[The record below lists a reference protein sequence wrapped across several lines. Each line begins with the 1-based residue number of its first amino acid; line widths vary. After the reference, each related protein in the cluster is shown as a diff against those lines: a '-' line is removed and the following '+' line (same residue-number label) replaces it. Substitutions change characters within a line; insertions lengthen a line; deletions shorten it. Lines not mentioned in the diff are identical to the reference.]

1 MEHGSDTSHEG
12 AAEGGPGPIASL
24 FRSLAKLAATFVAIA
39 HTRLEL
45 FTTELQ
51 QEMHRVAEIMVWTM
65 IALLAAGIGLFLAA
79 LVIVFVFW
87 DTHRLLASVVVTSVF
102 FAITVVAL
110 IVLRVKIK
118 SRPPLLEGTLAELA
132 TDASTLK
139 AAARGR
145 RHE

>member
-1 MEHGSDTSHEG
+1 MEPSSDTSHEG
-12 AAEGGPGPIASL
+12 AAEREPGPIGSL
-24 FRSLAKLAATFVAIA
+24 LRSLAKLAATFVGVA

-51 QEMHRVAEIMVWTM
+51 QEMHRVAEIMVWTV

-87 DTHRLLASVVVTSVF
+87 DTHRVLASIVVTSVF
-102 FAITVVAL
+102 FLIAVVAL
-110 IVLRVKIK
+110 VVLRVKIK

-132 TDASTLK
+132 TDASSLK
-139 AAARGR
+139 SAARAR
-145 RHE
+145 RNE